1 MKTEGASQ
9 APFFCALISR
19 FFKPVL
25 TLIRIISK
33 YLYLNLRNKST
44 SNINFGYEK
53 DTHH

>member
-1 MKTEGASQ
+1 MKNRGGLKAS
-9 APFFCALISR
+9 FFCAFEMR

-33 YLYLNLRNKST
+33 YLYLNQQNKST
-44 SNINFGYEK
+44 YNISFGYEK